1 MSPWQNAN
9 IPWYKQNK
17 IQHQNTNETKYKHD
31 NTKGINTNCQNT
43 NVTKYKCNRIQIG
56 QNTKIQP
63 HQNTRGQNTNCQN
76 KNTIKYKWNK
86 IQKEQ
91 NAKIPKT
98 YINL

>member
-1 MSPWQNAN
+1 M
-9 IPWYKQNK
+9 
-17 IQHQNTNETKYKHD
+17 
-31 NTKGINTNCQNT
+31 
-43 NVTKYKCNRIQIG
+43 QIG

-98 YINL
+98 YMTKYKFL